1 MNIFWLDLDPRK
13 SAQYACDQH
22 VVKMISEH
30 TQLLLSQLLY
40 HGHGVQ
46 EMKPIPPGKQLMIW
60 LSEDFCNFVVLLELT
75 VQYHAEYQRRFGPK
89 DHEGW
94 AKLIRAYDN
103 VGGIKRIRQVYRA
116 RGDDKHPKVSVA
128 TIKASPWLYMT
139 EPPQYLPEDL
149 KVRTRGSVEQRIKQ
163 VVHAYRRAYKED
175 KSRFARY
182 YHSRPPSFMIGHCF
196 TR

>member
-1 MNIFWLDLDPRK
+1 MNIFWLDEDFKK
-13 SAQYACDQH
+13 SAMYACDQH
-22 VVKMISEH
+22 VVKMVTEH

-60 LSEDFCNFVVLLELT
+60 LSEDFANFVALFELT

-89 DHEGW
+89 SHAAFE
-94 AKLIRAYDN
+94 KLERAYDRA
-103 VGGIKRIRQVYRA
+103 GGTKGIRAEYRK
-116 RGDDKHPKVSVA
+116 RGDDKHRGVQLSEMKSRPCV
-128 TIKASPWLYMT
+128 YMT

-149 KVRTRGSVEQRIKQ
+149 KVKTRGTQQQRIAQ
-163 VVHAYRRAYKED
+163 VIRAYRRAYKVD

-182 YHSRPPSFMIGHCF
+182 LHSKPPRFMVGHCI